1 MNILSG
7 EDVLG
12 TEKRLLTADEKD
24 IAYET
29 FIVVLVTF
37 AAAVTV
43 PPWVQGADVAEQ
55 HRQGK
60 YFIEFY

>member
-7 EDVLG
+7 ADVLG

-29 FIVVLVTF
+29 FIVVSVAF
-37 AAAVTV
+37 AAAVTY
-43 PPWVQGADVAEQ
+43 PPWLYVPAAIQYPREP
-55 HRQGK
+55 
-60 YFIEFY
+60 